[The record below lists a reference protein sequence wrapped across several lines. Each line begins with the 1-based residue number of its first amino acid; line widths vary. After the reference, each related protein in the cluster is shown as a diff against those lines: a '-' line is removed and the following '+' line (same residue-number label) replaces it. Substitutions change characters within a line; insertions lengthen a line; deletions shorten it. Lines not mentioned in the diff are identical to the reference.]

1 MTATPKFIRDIL
13 AERGDTAPDRVRFIA
28 NTAEYLFRED
38 GAGKSDSRI
47 RQGLAS
53 ARDCC
58 CELRDRVL
66 AALEGPAGPG
76 GVRNG

>member
-13 AERGDTAPDRVRFIA
+13 AERGHIAPDRARFIA

-38 GAGKSDSRI
+38 CSGKSDSRI
-47 RQGLAS
+47 RKGLAS

-58 CELRDRVL
+58 CELRNLVL
-66 AALEGPAGPG
+66 AALEGPARPG

>member
-1 MTATPKFIRDIL
+1 MSATPGFIRDIL
-13 AERGDTAPDRVRFIA
+13 AERRGTAPDRVRFIA

-38 GAGKSDSRI
+38 RSGQSETRI

-66 AALEGPAGPG
+66 AALDGPARPS

>member
-1 MTATPKFIRDIL
+1 MTGTPKFIRDIL
-13 AERGDTAPDRVRFIA
+13 AERAGTAPDRVRFIA

-38 GAGKSDSRI
+38 GSGKTESRI
-47 RQGLAS
+47 RNGLAS

-66 AALEGPAGPG
+66 AALDGPG
-76 GVRNG
+76 RPGVRSG

>member
-1 MTATPKFIRDIL
+1 MSRTPKFIRDIL
-13 AERGDTAPDRVRFIA
+13 AERADTAPDRVRFIA

-38 GAGKSDSRI
+38 CVGKGDSPI
-47 RQGLAS
+47 RKGLAS

-66 AALEGPAGPG
+66 AALDGPAGPG
-76 GVRNG
+76 VRNG

>member
-1 MTATPKFIRDIL
+1 MNATPKFIRDIL
-13 AERGDTAPDRVRFIA
+13 AERGNTAPGRVRFIA
-28 NTAEYLFRED
+28 NTAEYLFRD
-38 GAGKSDSRI
+38 DRAGRRDSRL

-58 CELRDRVL
+58 CDLRDRVL
-66 AALEGPAGPG
+66 AALDGPARAG